1 MWKFSP
7 NKSCCQRPTSYTS
20 VWHLNSNS
28 FHHVQQAASAV
39 LICGGS
45 STTWSVL
52 QGDVGLA
59 EIRADPRAAVHR
71 SATATTRFHAPDD
84 DTVADTAAGRVRAR
98 GHSMAPEAGAAD
110 HSGEWTVDGSSRLLD
125 IHDR

>member
-1 MWKFSP
+1 M
-7 NKSCCQRPTSYTS
+7 
-20 VWHLNSNS
+20 
-28 FHHVQQAASAV
+28 
-39 LICGGS
+39 
-45 STTWSVL
+45 
-52 QGDVGLA
+52 GLA

-71 SATATTRFHAPDD
+71 SATATTRFHAPFRARDALETAVADVADD
-84 DTVADTAAGRVRAR
+84 DTVADTAAGRVHAR